1 VTPLLLSAH
10 PLAVNLLNPTSLL
23 NSLGVLAVLLVL
35 FAETGLLIGF
45 FLPGDSLLFTAG
57 VLCATRSAAGVHL
70 NLAATLVA
78 AAVGALAGAQV
89 GYLIGAKGGRPLLER
104 TGNPR
109 LRAAAARAMTFL
121 ERYGVGKALV
131 LARFVPLVRTVMNP
145 LAGVTGVPAAQFT
158 RWQVAGGLLWTLGV
172 TLAGYGLGS
181 SVSNIDRYLL
191 PVIASV
197 VVISLIPVA
206 LELRRSRSQGTSS

>member
-1 VTPLLLSAH
+1 MTPLLLSAH

-45 FLPGDSLLFTAG
+45 FLTGDSLLFTAG